1 MKEIKIEKFIISER
15 SKPFIIAEVG
25 INHNGELE
33 KMLEMIEVAKKA
45 NVDCVKFQAF
55 KADEFVA
62 DKTQMF
68 TYTSQGK
75 EITESMLEMFKRYE
89 VKDEYWEII
98 KKKCDEVGIMFL
110 ATPQNVSDLDTLLKH
125 NISAIK
131 VGSDDFVNIPLL
143 KKYKQTGL
151 PMIVSCGM
159 ANFDEIKIVLDT
171 IDYKNYPVILL
182 LCTSQYP
189 TPPEDVNLK
198 KLKALKKE
206 FPDLILGFS
215 DHSEGSLAAS
225 VAVGLN
231 AVVFEKHFTLSH
243 DLAGPD
249 HWFSANPKQLKQW
262 ADSIRIAHKMLGHS
276 ELRPTKKEIEMK
288 KLARRKIVASC
299 IIKKGEVFSGKN
311 VELKRSYYGIEPSF
325 YDTII
330 GRIAKK
336 DILQSTPISLEDFE

>member
-1 MKEIKIEKFIISER
+1 M
-15 SKPFIIAEVG
+15 
-25 INHNGELE
+25 
-33 KMLEMIEVAKKA
+33 
-45 NVDCVKFQAF
+45 
-55 KADEFVA
+55 
-62 DKTQMF
+62 
-68 TYTSQGK
+68 
-75 EITESMLEMFKRYE
+75 
-89 VKDEYWEII
+89 
-98 KKKCDEVGIMFL
+98 
-110 ATPQNVSDLDTLLKH
+110 
-125 NISAIK
+125 
-131 VGSDDFVNIPLL
+131 
-143 KKYKQTGL
+143 
-151 PMIVSCGM
+151 
-159 ANFDEIKIVLDT
+159 
-171 IDYKNYPVILL
+171 
-182 LCTSQYP
+182 
-189 TPPEDVNLK
+189 
-198 KLKALKKE
+198 
-206 FPDLILGFS
+206 ILGFS